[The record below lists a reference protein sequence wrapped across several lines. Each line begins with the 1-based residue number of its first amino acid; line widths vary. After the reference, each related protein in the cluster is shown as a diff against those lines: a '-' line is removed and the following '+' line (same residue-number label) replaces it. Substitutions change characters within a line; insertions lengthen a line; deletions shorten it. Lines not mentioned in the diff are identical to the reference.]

1 MSNLDLISACFRA
14 DFQDTSR
21 IFLEDYEDN
30 SEIRDGFQHDR
41 DRILYSKEF
50 RRLSGKTQVFASGFD
65 DNMRTRLTHTL
76 EVAQIANTICQALG
90 LNQTLCEAIALGHDV
105 GHTPFGHVGERT
117 LNMIMNSC
125 LKYYNYE
132 VCDNRDCGFKHNL
145 QGLRVTME
153 LESGYANHSG
163 INLSK
168 YTLWGIANHSKL
180 QYRGCEYYSKSS
192 GQCRYR
198 NANTSCR
205 RNGKFSLGF
214 YDEYLSKLNNE
225 TDWTVE
231 AMIVGIADEIAQRHH
246 DIEDGI
252 FGKLIQLDALRIK
265 LRECF
270 PDKSTEI
277 DTIFEQRKQ
286 DNTSLLLRNLAR
298 FIVSIYVK
306 NYIDHLKKVLCE
318 LIENYNISNDRDLIS
333 NKRLIF
339 RDYSD
344 RFMQLFGFDETL
356 KNADKALSS
365 YLKDTILLSELAQTM
380 DGKATFVIK
389 RLFKAYL
396 SNPQQLPDSA
406 IKRII
411 KRCEKNRSDIDA
423 SDARVR
429 LSEFLTDNSDKI
441 RVELLRTICDYI
453 AGMTDQYAMQ
463 QFNKL
468 YGTNELRN
476 GL

>member
-1 MSNLDLISACFRA
+1 MNEKDLISTCFRA
-14 DFQDTSR
+14 EPQNTSR
-21 IFLEDYEDN
+21 IIQENREDT
-30 SEIRDGFQHDR
+30 SEIRDEFHRDR

-90 LNQTLCEAIALGHDV
+90 LNETLCEAIALGHDV

-132 VCDNRDCGFKHNL
+132 VYDNQDCGFKHNL

-153 LESGYANHSG
+153 LESGYVEHRG
-163 INLSK
+163 INLTK

-180 QYRGCEYYSKSS
+180 QYRECDYYSKSS

-198 NANTSCR
+198 NANTDCR
-205 RNGKFSLGF
+205 RNGKVSLGF

-252 FGKLIQLDALRIK
+252 FGGLIKHEALKDKLA
-265 LRECF
+265 ECF
-270 PDKSTEI
+270 PDKSNEI
-277 DTIFEQRKQ
+277 SAIFEHDDKTPD
-286 DNTSLLLRNLAR
+286 DNSLLLRNLSR
-298 FIVSIYVK
+298 FIVSIYVRR
-306 NYIDHLKKVLCE
+306 YISHLKEVLNG
-318 LIENYNISNDRDLIS
+318 IIRDYNISDDNEFIKC
-333 NKRLIF
+333 KRFIF
-339 RDYSD
+339 RDHSNG
-344 RFMQLFGFDETL
+344 FIKLFGFDENL
-356 KNADKALSS
+356 KESDKKLSS

-411 KRCEKNRSDIDA
+411 IRCDKKQSEII
-423 SDARVR
+423 ARFMM
-429 LSEFLTDNSDKI
+429 L
-441 RVELLRTICDYI
+441 
-453 AGMTDQYAMQ
+453 
-463 QFNKL
+463 
-468 YGTNELRN
+468 
-476 GL
+476 